1 MDLTKFYHKS
11 SRIIILLRILICE
24 EFYVYVY
31 IYTYTYNVNIFMKKD
46 NFKIEKL
53 L

>member
-24 EFYVYVY
+24 EFYIYMY
-31 IYTYTYNVNIFMKKD
+31 IYTYNVNIFMKKD
-46 NFKIEKL
+46 NFKMEKL